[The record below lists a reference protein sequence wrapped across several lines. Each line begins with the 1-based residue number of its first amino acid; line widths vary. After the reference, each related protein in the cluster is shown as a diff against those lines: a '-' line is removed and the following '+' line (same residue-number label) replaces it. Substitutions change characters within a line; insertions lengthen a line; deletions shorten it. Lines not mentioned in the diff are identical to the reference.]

1 MRAAHQCV
9 GLQKIEAADG
19 TVRNKKSGAAAFCRR
34 FGVIEKVGIRPGTDG
49 RRDEV
54 RFFEDGFCG
63 GSDGAAPCKFHDVIG
78 VEREE
83 FLKRCCGTATEIF
96 GKRAAG
102 VGRAAIS
109 TDERHTPVKH
119 VVEILSKDAGEC
131 SAS

>member
-1 MRAAHQCV
+1 MRFVFSRMVSA
-9 GLQKIEAADG
+9 
-19 TVRNKKSGAAAFCRR
+19 
-34 FGVIEKVGIRPGTDG
+34 
-49 RRDEV
+49 EV
-54 RFFEDGFCG
+54 LT
-63 GSDGAAPCKFHDVIG
+63 APPPRKFHDVIG

-109 TDERHTPVKH
+109 TDERYVPVKH

-131 SAS
+131 PAS